1 MRVDVG
7 LRLLTLLAACE
18 TMLSFNLRLA
28 LLVFILGRL
37 FFNNFI
43 LNLDSG
49 LGTILG
55 DYLRRLLCGSIYGT
69 ICSSTFSSASIR
81 LALV

>member
-7 LRLLTLLAACE
+7 LLLLTLLAACE
-18 TMLSFNLRLA
+18 STFSFNLRLA
-28 LLVFILGRL
+28 LFVFILSRL

-55 DYLRRLLCGSIYGT
+55 DYLRRLLCGT
-69 ICSSTFSSASIR
+69 ICSSICSSASIR